1 MLPTKRYLTLFSAIV
16 FVTGCAVD
24 GPDGAEELDEPDSPD
39 QASAEGSA
47 AQALLPGPTTSYA
60 IGAACVTSADCAAGE
75 YCEIGPGWT
84 LSSFALDHTCH
95 TQASSAIAT
104 SLGCTLPPMASVTAT
119 DITYTSDGWQCSV
132 FQPTSG
138 TNLPVVVVFPYGGFL
153 SQFRLNPDMI
163 NYAKAIVATGKVAA
177 VCDYTKA
184 TSTLAGVPLE
194 ISDVRCGIRTFA
206 TAAGGLAFTAAG
218 GGTYRGDPSRLGV
231 VGSSAGGSLAL
242 VVALTADQSAL
253 SFGSGTVSLDSGTCN
268 VAPLAGGEVGLVKRV
283 IAAAP
288 PTDMPGPYGYGA
300 AAFPT
305 NATRLGWYAGASVNP
320 ARAEALT
327 AVSPA
332 LADMAHPYPG
342 APPILLIQSSGDT
355 TVDPAQSATMDAALD
370 AHGFKHSRVL
380 VPTLYS
386 GSTNVSHPWPFNLGG
401 TAAPAQCTGYAFL
414 AGL

>member
-1 MLPTKRYLTLFSAIV
+1 MV
-16 FVTGCAVD
+16 FAAGCAVD
-24 GPDGAEELDEPDSPD
+24 GLDIAEELDPPEALDE
-39 QASAEGSA
+39 ASAQGST

-60 IGAACVTSADCAAGE
+60 IGAACVTSADCDPGE

-84 LSSFALDHTCH
+84 LSSYALDHTCQP
-95 TQASSAIAT
+95 QASSAIST
-104 SLGCTLPPMASVTAT
+104 VLGCTLPPMASVTPT
-119 DITYTSDGWQCSV
+119 TITYTSDGWQCSV

-138 TNLPVVVVFPYGGFL
+138 TDLPVVVVFPYGGFL

-194 ISDVRCGIRTFA
+194 ISDVRCGIRTFG

-218 GGTYRGDPSRLGV
+218 GGVYRGDPTRLGV
-231 VGSSAGGSLAL
+231 VGSSAGGSLSL

-253 SFGSGTVSLDSGTCN
+253 SFGSSTVSLDSGTCN
-268 VAPLAGGEVGLVKRV
+268 VAPLPGGEVGLIKRL

-305 NATRLGWYAGASVNP
+305 NATRLGWYAGASTNP

-370 AHGFKHSRVL
+370 AHGFKHSRIL
-380 VPTLYS
+380 VPALYS